1 MSTIEYSVEEKDLAT
16 NWRNDLPV
24 VSTPVLVWL
33 CEIAA
38 MDELSHSLGVD
49 IFTVG
54 FSHECKHVGACGRG
68 ARLKASVSL
77 LDSDGATF
85 SFDCSVYHNSQLLMK
100 SIHTRKKVVKEKILD
115 ELSHT

>member
-54 FSHECKHVGACGRG
+54 FSHECKHVGGVRQGSSIKGKC
-68 ARLKASVSL
+68 L
-77 LDSDGATF
+77 LA
-85 SFDCSVYHNSQLLMK
+85 
-100 SIHTRKKVVKEKILD
+100 
-115 ELSHT
+115 

>member
-1 MSTIEYSVEEKDLAT
+1 MSTVEYSVEEKDLAT

-38 MDELSHSLGVD
+38 MDELSHSLGTE

-54 FSHECKHVGACGRG
+54 FSHECKHVGACGKG
-68 ARLKASVSL
+68 SQLKAHASL
-77 LDSDGATF
+77 LSSEETTF
-85 SFDCSVYHNSQLLMK
+85 SFDCSVYHNDQLLMK
-100 SIHTRKKVVKEKILD
+100 SIHTRKRWLRRK
-115 ELSHT
+115 S

>member
-54 FSHECKHVGACGRG
+54 FSHECKHVGRAAGE
-68 ARLKASVSL
+68 
-77 LDSDGATF
+77 LD
-85 SFDCSVYHNSQLLMK
+85 
-100 SIHTRKKVVKEKILD
+100 
-115 ELSHT
+115 